1 MSIQP
6 QRTNNILEQL
16 FRDFKRRYRKKSG
29 MNTLSRNLKAM
40 LSDTPLIKNLE
51 NPEYLKIILDGKSSL
66 EERFAEIEVQLV
78 LKELSNLQHD
88 SEKVSP
94 KIKKII
100 KKPEMPDT
108 LGALFVG

>member
-1 MSIQP
+1 M
-6 QRTNNILEQL
+6 E
-16 FRDFKRRYRKKSG
+16 
-29 MNTLSRNLKAM
+29 
-40 LSDTPLIKNLE
+40 
-51 NPEYLKIILDGKSSL
+51 SL